1 MHVWTNVA
9 AVRGAEPSPL
19 LTHLA
24 GEFADRI
31 ALIWPAPHTP
41 FLAAGA
47 NQRHLIA
54 LGLSHGPAE
63 ADLRAVLE
71 MPIKRALRA
80 LLPEA
85 PNGLLRALGHIGET
99 LWTAKDYGLL
109 LAVLLRPEP
118 AKALAHAPAIDPGMV
133 RGLHRLPAPLAL
145 ANLSHLGLNAE
156 QSMLVAETFAAIE
169 ARDGVEA
176 GRRVA
181 DRWARCRSVASLMAK
196 AQHDVLPDL
205 PPPPFPATGR
215 LRPLATRAAINDA
228 ARRFDNCLRDQIHRA
243 IDATSAFYEWTGEP
257 GAVLE
262 IHRDPLF
269 GWRLEEARL
278 RHNAVMPESARGAL
292 IDDLRAMGV
301 RVGRTSWEI
310 QSALGRATLPDF
322 VFGTP
327 EDSVRWRFEY

>member
-1 MHVWTNVA
+1 MHVWTNAA

-19 LTHLA
+19 LIHLA

-63 ADLRAVLE
+63 ADLRPVLA

-80 LLPEA
+80 LLPAA
-85 PNGLLRALGHIGET
+85 PNGLLRALGHMGET
-99 LWTAKDYGLL
+99 LWAEKDYGRL

-118 AKALAHAPAIDPGMV
+118 AKALAHAPLIDAGMV
-133 RGLHRLPAPLAL
+133 RGLRRLPAPLAL
-145 ANLSHLGLNAE
+145 ASLSHLGLTAE
-156 QSMLVAETFAAIE
+156 QSQLLAETFAAIE
-169 ARDGVEA
+169 ARDGIEA

-181 DRWARCRSVASLMAK
+181 DRWARSRTVASLIAK
-196 AQHDVLPDL
+196 AGHDVLPEL
-205 PPPPFPATGR
+205 PPPPFAGTAR
-215 LRPLATRAAINDA
+215 LRPLATRSAINDA
-228 ARRFDNCLRDQIHRA
+228 ARRYDNCLREQIHRA
-243 IDATSAFYEWTGEP
+243 VDGTSAFYEWTGDP
-257 GAVLE
+257 AAVLE
-262 IHRDPLF
+262 ILRDPLF

-278 RHNAVMPESARGAL
+278 RHNAVMPEAARGAL
-292 IDDLRAMGV
+292 IDDLRALGV

-322 VFGTP
+322 TFGTP
-327 EDSVRWRFEY
+327 EEGVRWRFEY